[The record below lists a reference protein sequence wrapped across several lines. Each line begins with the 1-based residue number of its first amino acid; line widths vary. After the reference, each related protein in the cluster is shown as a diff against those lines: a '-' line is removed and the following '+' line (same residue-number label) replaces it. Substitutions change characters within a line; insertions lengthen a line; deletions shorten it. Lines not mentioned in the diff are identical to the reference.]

1 MEDQLEAS
9 ASSVPKS
16 SLTNPQEDADR
27 IRLKRLAK
35 LQSAQQSPSSSSPPT
50 PPPPAPTPPKKAK
63 VIPPPS
69 RPQDRPVIFQSPR
82 PVAKS
87 SAPPKFDFAT
97 WEPEA
102 ITQVLRVTLNREQAV
117 QSNGQIVWLEEV
129 AAEVASQDPSL
140 RLSSELA
147 DQLVMS
153 RLESGSATQTSFE
166 YLTGCWRRLRA
177 MKTTFS
183 RRGYNPFDLA
193 QGMAVI
199 DKLHGLIVSYAG
211 LSLQDPSMFY
221 QPPGKIV
228 GPKELLPSLMGL
240 ATSSPLTYL
249 SSSSTVS
256 ETLESSDVE
265 PFLADLAARFDGDG
279 LDEILGGVFKELI
292 QLVSMD
298 RQGLMSTDVE
308 SSWRSALAAMEGLV
322 AVKPI
327 AAMMTRVPQWNPHG
341 LTSSFI
347 EFLSLLGPPAR
358 LSVFARDWPQIAQTY
373 FFEPEKRSQSDI
385 DGSNTNLRSTLHI
398 LQQSLFT
405 IFNSAVRAG
414 APPREAVLD
423 YFATALNLNLKR
435 GGMQVDR
442 AQVASDGYMINL
454 QVTLLRLAEPFI
466 DAKFTKIDKVDPL
479 YLIHSSRLD
488 TIDETRINA
497 TVEDVKALT
506 DEVKAVSSAP
516 SAPNFITEIFYLTA
530 AFNHYGLVRTLG
542 FYNELERHLDDI
554 DKYLERIESDT
565 SYIGTPME
573 AQARAAVE
581 KIKGDKTKLNMELF
595 AYRVQILDPDLIF
608 RMIGFTIFL
617 MTWLIRLADPAKQY
631 PAQQVALPLPREVSP
646 ALKTL
651 PEYFFEDIVEFY
663 LFLVRHT
670 PGSMDLAGKKE
681 LVEFILTFM
690 SSTWYIKNP
699 YLKSKLVQILFYGI
713 LPYGRD
719 KMGVMGPILNSHPT
733 ALQHL
738 IPILMSFYVEVE
750 QTGAHS
756 QFYDKFDTRRNIA
769 YILKAIWTNPDHR
782 EALNREVRVNMANFV
797 RFANLLMNDCTYL
810 LDESLSKLSE
820 IHAIQIEMASES
832 WATRPLQERKD
843 REKALQGA
851 EQQATSYITLG
862 KSMIDLLKTFTAE
875 AKAPFTTAE
884 IVDRLAAMLN
894 YNLDALV
901 GPKCSNLNVKN
912 MDKYRFNPR
921 QLLSD
926 IIAVYLNLSDQQ
938 EFVRAVAGEGRS
950 YKKSLFERAGS
961 IATKWSLKSS
971 TEVEQLMMFVTK
983 VEETKLLIDVEDDL
997 GEIPDDFLDP
1007 LMYTLMRDPVKL
1019 PSSKTTI
1026 DRSTIKAH
1034 LLSDSH
1040 DPFNRSP
1047 LKIEDVTP
1055 DTELKEKIDT
1065 WLVEKRSKG
1074 MVVDAPEVT
1083 MPMEID
1089 D

>member
-1 MEDQLEAS
+1 MDDQNESS
-9 ASSVPKS
+9 ASNVPKS
-16 SLTNPQEDADR
+16 SLTNPQDDADR

-35 LQSAQQSPSSSSPPT
+35 LQAQQASGSSGSSTPSPPT
-50 PPPPAPTPPKKAK
+50 PPPPKKAK
-63 VIPPPS
+63 TLPSPS
-69 RPQDRPVIFQSPR
+69 RPQDRPPIFQSPR
-82 PVAKS
+82 PVAKP
-87 SAPPKFDFAT
+87 SAPPKLDIT
-97 WEPEA
+97 IWEPET
-102 ITQVLRVTLNREQAV
+102 IVQVLRVTLKREQAER
-117 QSNGQIVWLEEV
+117 SNGQIIWLKEV
-129 AAEVASQDPSL
+129 ASEVASQDPSQ
-140 RLSSELA
+140 RLSSEIA

-153 RLESGSATQTSFE
+153 RLESGSAIQTSFE

-177 MKTTFS
+177 AKSAFF
-183 RRGYNPFDLA
+183 RRGYNPEDLTR
-193 QGMAVI
+193 GMAVFE
-199 DKLHGLIVSYAG
+199 KLHGLIVSYAG
-211 LSLQDPSMFY
+211 LSLQDPSMFD
-221 QPPGKIV
+221 QPPGKIT
-228 GPKELLPSLMGL
+228 GPKELLPPLLGL
-240 ATSSPLTYL
+240 ATSSPLTSL

-256 ETLESSDVE
+256 ETLESSNVE

-279 LDEILGGVFKELI
+279 LDDILGGVFKELM
-292 QLVSMD
+292 QLVAMD
-298 RQGLMSTDVE
+298 RQGLASTDGE
-308 SSWRSALAAMEGLV
+308 SSWRSALGAVEGLV
-322 AVKPI
+322 A
-327 AAMMTRVPQWNPHG
+327 MTRIPEWNPRG

-347 EFLSLLGPPAR
+347 ELLSLLGPAAR
-358 LSVFARDWPQIAQTY
+358 LSVFAREWPQIAQTY

-385 DGSNTNLRSTLHI
+385 DGSNTNLRATLHI

-414 APPREAVLD
+414 APSREAVLD
-423 YFATALNLNLKR
+423 YLASALNLNLKR

-442 AQVASDGYMINL
+442 TQVASDGYMINL
-454 QVTLLRLAEPFI
+454 QIVLLRLAEPFL

-479 YLIHSSRLD
+479 YLIHSPRLD
-488 TIDETRINA
+488 TSDETRINA
-497 TVEDVKALT
+497 TVEDVKALAG
-506 DEVKAVSSAP
+506 EAKATSSTAP
-516 SAPNFITEIFYLTA
+516 APNFITEVFYLTA

-554 DKYLERIESDT
+554 DKYLERIESDR
-565 SYIGTPME
+565 SYVGTPME

-581 KIKGDKTKLNMELF
+581 KVKGDKARLNMEVF

-608 RMIGFTIFL
+608 RMIGFTTFL
-617 MTWLIRLADPAKQY
+617 MAWLIRLADPAKKY
-631 PAQQVALPLPREVSP
+631 PTQQVTLPLPQEVSP
-646 ALKTL
+646 AFKTL

-699 YLKSKLVQILFYGI
+699 YLKAKLVQILFYGI

-756 QFYDKFDTRRNIA
+756 QFYDKFDARRNIA

-782 EALNREVRVNMANFV
+782 EALNREVHVNMANFV

-820 IHAIQIEMASES
+820 IHAIQIEMASDG
-832 WATRPLQERKD
+832 WATRPQQERKD

-875 AKAPFTTAE
+875 AKAPFTTPE

-901 GPKCSNLNVKN
+901 GPKCLNLNVKN

-926 IIAVYLNLSDQQ
+926 IITVYLNLSDQQ

-950 YKKSLFERAGS
+950 YKKSLFERAGG
-961 IATKWSLKSS
+961 IATKRALKSS

-983 VEETKLLIDVEDDL
+983 VEETKLLIEAEDDL

-1055 DTELKEKIDT
+1055 DTELRVKIEA
-1065 WLVEKRSKG
+1065 WLVEQRSKG
-1074 MVVDAPEVT
+1074 MVVDVPEVA
-1083 MPMEID
+1083 MPMDVED
-1089 D
+1089 